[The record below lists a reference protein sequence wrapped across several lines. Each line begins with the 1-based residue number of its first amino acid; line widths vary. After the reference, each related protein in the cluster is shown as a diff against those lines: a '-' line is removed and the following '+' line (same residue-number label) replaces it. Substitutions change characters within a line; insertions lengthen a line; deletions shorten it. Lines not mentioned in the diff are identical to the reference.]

1 MKYLYVILLSF
12 LCISLF
18 ISSCVNAPKSTNFN
32 KEYTIEL
39 FSGWW
44 IYGEGQH
51 IYKDSKSLKE
61 FDLIFPNED
70 SLYIIDLYLSVTE
83 MDYLPIETN
92 FYAFINTDSLLQVD
106 DFEITYI
113 QGCDEH

>member
-1 MKYLYVILLSF
+1 MKDLYILLLRVLS
-12 LCISLF
+12 ISLL
-18 ISSCVNAPKSTNFN
+18 ISSCINTPRSTKIN
-32 KEYTIEL
+32 KDNVIEV

-51 IYKDSKSLKE
+51 IYKDSKSLNE
-61 FDLIFPNED
+61 FDLFFPNED

-92 FYAFINTDSLLQVD
+92 FYAFINEDSLLQVD

-113 QGCDEH
+113 QGCDEQ

>member
-1 MKYLYVILLSF
+1 MKGLYIILLSVF
-12 LCISLF
+12 SISLV
-18 ISSCVNAPKSTNFN
+18 ISSCSNTPRSTKINAN
-32 KEYTIEL
+32 EV

-51 IYKDSKSLKE
+51 IYKDSKSLNE
-61 FDLIFPNED
+61 FDLFFPNED

-92 FYAFINTDSLLQVD
+92 FYAFINEDSLLQVD

-113 QGCDEH
+113 QGCDEQ